1 MNDLEIIKQIEEIL
15 DVKLEKKIEIGW
27 VSKAYS
33 LNQSGQVTGVGLNDC
48 KIDNKK
54 LKQLITSL
62 KEFKSLIK
70 LSLTDNKIN
79 DIFSLKEL
87 KNLINLDLT
96 KNQISDISSLKEL
109 KSLTKLILLFN
120 QINDISWLKGLKGL
134 TYLYLSENQIN
145 DISSLKELKNL
156 TNLDLSENQ
165 INDISSLNGLKSLTY
180 LNLSGNKITDIS
192 WLKDLKSLTQLNLSD
207 NLIDD
212 ISWLKDLK
220 SLTYL
225 NLPVNQINDITS
237 LKELK
242 SLKELNLRNNPIEQL
257 PEWITEFKMNIRWTN
272 TYQLTGLITF
282 FNNPLK
288 SPPVEIVKQ
297 GKEAIKR
304 HFEKI
309 KKEGL
314 DYIYEA
320 KLTLVGEGASG
331 KTSLQLR
338 LMNPKS
344 LLPKEDERTRG
355 INIEDW
361 NFKNETSKK
370 HIAHIWDF
378 GGQDVYY
385 PVHRFFLTENSVFV
399 LLASTRITQHNFDY
413 WIPTIFQFGG
423 KSPIILG
430 QTCHKG
436 NKVSWNDIGSFL
448 SNTDFNIV
456 RINQIPYHQLNLLNN
471 NEGLEAIKETII
483 EQILKLPHYGKGVPK
498 SWIPVRE
505 KLAELA
511 VNSDCIT
518 YEKFVEICR
527 ELRPEQFEKPV
538 DIEDCARFF
547 HSIGVIL
554 WYYNTEELRNTL
566 VLKPEWALN
575 AVYKLID
582 DAEVQ
587 THQGII
593 TANDFKRLW
602 SDGCF
607 TDKHQ
612 ILKKM
617 LEEFRIAFHKKHNDE
632 YIIAARLLSMPD
644 EKKWKNNEA
653 DLRLE
658 YNYEFMPRGL
668 VNQLSAELSRYIS
681 NDNEVWNNAVNFKF
695 ESKTAQSQVEED
707 FYNRKISIKAKGTD
721 ARALNMLIMDSLK
734 NITEGYKG
742 VFPQIVVPCNCE
754 KCVNNKNPQTY
765 SYDMLIQKISNNE
778 KAKVMCNA
786 SDKIFLVEE
795 LLFNLGLHN
804 PAKEKREME
813 HNKPRRIFIASS
825 SELKDDR
832 KDFELAIHRKNDI
845 WIKKGIY
852 LQPVMWEN
860 FIDTMSQTRLQDEYN
875 IAAKESDI
883 FVMLFFS
890 KVGIFTAEE
899 FESAFGK
906 FKETGK
912 PLIYTYFKNDEIKSG
927 NLKEDDSI
935 SFFAFKKK
943 LRDLGHYQTEYTNT
957 ESLILHFFNQLE
969 KLLDAG
975 KL

>member
-1 MNDLEIIKQIEEIL
+1 MQD
-15 DVKLEKKIEIGW
+15 
-27 VSKAYS
+27 
-33 LNQSGQVTGVGLNDC
+33 
-48 KIDNKK
+48 
-54 LKQLITSL
+54 
-62 KEFKSLIK
+62 FKSLNTLY
-70 LSLTDNKIN
+70 LSG
-79 DIFSLKEL
+79 
-87 KNLINLDLT
+87 
-96 KNQISDISSLKEL
+96 NQISDISSLQY
-109 KSLTKLILLFN
+109 LTLMK
-120 QINDISWLKGLKGL
+120 
-134 TYLYLSENQIN
+134 
-145 DISSLKELKNL
+145 
-156 TNLDLSENQ
+156 LDLSGNQ
-165 INDISSLNGLKSLTY
+165 ISDIS
-180 LNLSGNKITDIS
+180 
-192 WLKDLKSLTQLNLSD
+192 
-207 NLIDD
+207 
-212 ISWLKDLK
+212 
-220 SLTYL
+220 
-225 NLPVNQINDITS
+225 P

-242 SLKELNLRNNPIEQL
+242 SLKQLILNSNPIEQL
-257 PEWITEFKMNIRWTN
+257 PEWITEFNMEILWVEDFSDF
-272 TYQLTGLITF
+272 GLITLY
-282 FNNPLK
+282 NNPLK
-288 SPPVEIVKQ
+288 SPPVEIVEQ
-297 GKEAIKR
+297 GNEAIKR
-304 HFEKI
+304 HFRKI

-331 KTSLQLR
+331 KTSLQFR
-338 LMNPKS
+338 LINQKAV
-344 LLPKEDERTRG
+344 LPKEDERTRG
-355 INIEDW
+355 IKIEGW
-361 NFKNETSKK
+361 YFKNETDKK

-430 QTCHKG
+430 QTCHNG
-436 NKVSWNDIGSFL
+436 NKVAWNDIGTFL

-471 NEGLEAIKETII
+471 NEGLYAIKETII
-483 EQILKLPHYGKGVPK
+483 GQILKLPHYGKGVPK

-511 VNSDCIT
+511 VNTDCIS
-518 YEKFVEICR
+518 YEKFGEICR
-527 ELRPEQFEKPV
+527 ELRPEQFEKAV

-547 HSIGVIL
+547 HSIGVVL
-554 WYYNTEELRNTL
+554 WYYNSNELRNT
-566 VLKPEWALN
+566 VILKPEWALN

-582 DAEVQ
+582 DAEIQ

-593 TANDFKRLW
+593 TAKDFIRLW

-607 TDKHQ
+607 TDKHH

-632 YIIAARLLSMPD
+632 YIIPARLLSMPD
-644 EKKWKNNEA
+644 EKKWKDKEA
-653 DLRLE
+653 DLRLD
-658 YNYEFMPRGL
+658 YKYEFMPRGL

-681 NDNEVWNNAVNFKF
+681 TDNEVWNNAVNFKF
-695 ESKTAQSQVEED
+695 ESNTAQSQVEED
-707 FYNRKISIKAKGTD
+707 FYNRKISIKAKGAD
-721 ARALNMLIMDSLK
+721 SRALNMLIMDSLK

-742 VFPQIVVPCNCE
+742 VVPQIVVPCNCD
-754 KCVNNKNPQTY
+754 KCINNKIPQTF
-765 SYDMLIQKISNNE
+765 SYEMLIDKISSNE

-825 SELKDDR
+825 SELKNDR
-832 KDFELAIHRKNDI
+832 KEFELAIRQKNDI
-845 WIKKGIY
+845 WINKGIY

-875 IAAKESDI
+875 NAAKESDI
-883 FVMLFFS
+883 FVMLFFT
-890 KVGIFTAEE
+890 KVGIYTAEE
-899 FESAFGK
+899 FENAFGTFMK
-906 FKETGK
+906 TGK
-912 PLIYTYFKNDEIKSG
+912 PLIYTYFKNAQINIGDMNQK
-927 NLKEDDSI
+927 DSD
-935 SFFAFKKK
+935 SLFAFQEK
-943 LRDLGHYQTEYTNT
+943 LKSLGHYQTKYTNT

-969 KLLDAG
+969 KLLEAK